1 MVIHMKRVE
10 SKQNQSFVDCYL
22 LIYCGCSEALV
33 SFCQEKM
40 ETTRYIKK
48 VEVYRTIWTIPDFS
62 RYIGISPP
70 GGDGS
75 GTDQP
80 VEPPACF
87 DRNHQTIFLNG
98 KADQFLNSYFRCYPN
113 GYSELT
119 TGSTVLEFVVIDVG
133 KSLSSDIKAQVT
145 LGMPDK
151 NGELKA
157 VKKAVLDLRKAV
169 GKKKHCRFVSAS
181 VPHLWFKAAPE
192 RLLPSNR
199 LTLCIEVEILH
210 GPTFSSISPT
220 APQLKHSASENC
232 RLTMLDT
239 FVDIGPSSVV
249 LVFED
254 GELRCH
260 TFPLA
265 SRNSKRSKT

>member
-1 MVIHMKRVE
+1 
-10 SKQNQSFVDCYL
+10 
-22 LIYCGCSEALV
+22 
-33 SFCQEKM
+33 M
-40 ETTRYIKK
+40 ETTLYIKQ

-75 GTDQP
+75 GTDRP

-145 LGMPDK
+145 LGMPDE

-157 VKKAVLDLRKAV
+157 VKKALLDLRKAV
-169 GKKKHCRFVSAS
+169 VNKKYCLMTSAS
-181 VPHLWFKAAPE
+181 LPHRWFQAAPE
-192 RLLPSNR
+192 RLLPGNR
-199 LTLCIEVEILH
+199 FTVCIEVEILH
-210 GPTFSSISPT
+210 GPAFSSISPT
-220 APQLKHSASENC
+220 ALAPEQGASENC
-232 RLTMLDT
+232 CLTMLDT

-265 SRNSKRSKT
+265 ARNSNWSNL